1 MNSRNDEDLR
11 VEPPEEVSMPDNE
24 FKVAVVGCSGI
35 GRLISTVVRQAVY
48 MIERDRPDQ
57 VAVVSSGA
65 LTGNVEE
72 ALDTCRRYP
81 LVLIDGCRPRCATT
95 LANGKDLPVAGVVY
109 AADVIA
115 KGKLSLSGE
124 RREELG
130 EKGMAVARAIA
141 DEALE
146 KIDWLIADE
155 MVSTL

>member
-1 MNSRNDEDLR
+1 MSDK
-11 VEPPEEVSMPDNE
+11 E

-57 VAVVSSGA
+57 VAVVSSGS
-65 LTGNVEE
+65 LTGDVQE
-72 ALDTCRRYP
+72 ALDACRKYP
-81 LVLIDGCRPRCATT
+81 LLLIDGCRPRCAT
-95 LANGKDLPVAGVVY
+95 AIAGGKDLPVAGTVY

-115 KGKLSLSGE
+115 KHKLSLSGE

-155 MVSTL
+155 VVSTL